1 VKRNAYDKAFEAI
14 KPLIWAR
21 SNRQCEAA
29 TFVANILP
37 RNEEDRTEEMVNAVL
52 DFLMVE
58 CGGVAV
64 HVHHRKYRNTSRGGT
79 NHPVNLLAL
88 CNAHHAW
95 VHAHGGFG
103 QPANLLRLALS
114 AGELEEL

>member
-1 VKRNAYDKAFEAI
+1 MKKNAYDRAFEAI

-29 TFVANILP
+29 SFVASVLP
-37 RNEEDRTEEMVNAVL
+37 KNEEDRTEEIVNAVL
-52 DFLMVE
+52 DFLLVE
-58 CGGVAV
+58 CGGTAV
-64 HVHHRKYRNTSRGGT
+64 HVHHRRYRSRGGT
-79 NHPVNLLAL
+79 NNPVNLLAL
-88 CNAHHAW
+88 CNAHHSW

-114 AGELEEL
+114 GGEDESL